1 MAAFIHVWLLG
12 WSSCSSPS
20 TKELHALTMKMKP
33 SGALIYSDL
42 EWLLSSAIDQSKLAI
57 TAECDVN
64 IQRSFK
70 FSKNIKQRYIH
81 VIVILNFLLLYA
93 SKFRTSWRSL
103 WSWIWSNSSESPNR
117 ISQRC
122 EKIILKYIVSI
133 FPETRILLKIN
144 FQRLQVCFYFRQILS
159 PLSSQTPA
167 RAEFRQPSRNWT
179 LQGLFWLVPIYSDSF
194 WFMLLGLHSETSR
207 KHFK

>member
-1 MAAFIHVWLLG
+1 
-12 WSSCSSPS
+12 
-20 TKELHALTMKMKP
+20 MKMKP

-93 SKFRTSWRSL
+93 SKFRTS
-103 WSWIWSNSSESPNR
+103 
-117 ISQRC
+117 
-122 EKIILKYIVSI
+122 
-133 FPETRILLKIN
+133 
-144 FQRLQVCFYFRQILS
+144 
-159 PLSSQTPA
+159 
-167 RAEFRQPSRNWT
+167 
-179 LQGLFWLVPIYSDSF
+179 
-194 WFMLLGLHSETSR
+194 
-207 KHFK
+207 